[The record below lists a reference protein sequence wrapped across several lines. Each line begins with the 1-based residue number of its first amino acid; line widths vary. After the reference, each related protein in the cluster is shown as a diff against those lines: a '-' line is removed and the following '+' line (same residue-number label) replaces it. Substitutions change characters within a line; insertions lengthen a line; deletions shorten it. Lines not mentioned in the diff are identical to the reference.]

1 MITFEATENKTNKL
15 KWFIYILI
23 EIGLLTFIIKYSDW
37 YYIIKTLISIPLVI
51 NLLFDIYYLKKE
63 EFTILKLSFY
73 KTEIVIIDNK
83 KTNKKVSYSNLKYSI
98 RKRNFDKHKTEIEL
112 KTKRGLGFKTFGRI
126 HIKNWGDIFEIE
138 NELENRGVARTK
150 WKPKTLWGKYWGIFI
165 DIFFLTLTTGDGDL
179 GLTEHQE
186 RSIKETTQN
195 PIKNKKNR

>member
-1 MITFEATENKTNKL
+1 MTTFEATKNKTNKL

-23 EIGLLTFIIKYSDW
+23 GIGLLTFILKYSDW
-37 YYIIKTLISIPLVI
+37 HYIIKTLISIPLVI

-63 EFTILKLSFY
+63 GSVILKLSFD
-73 KTEIVIIDNK
+73 KTEIVVID
-83 KTNKKVSYSNLKYSI
+83 NKKVSYSNLKYSI
-98 RKRNFDKHKTEIEL
+98 RKRNFNKHKTEIEL

-150 WKPKTLWGKYWGIFI
+150 WNPKTLWGKYWGIFI
-165 DIFFLTLTTGDGDL
+165 DMFFLTLTTGDGDL

-186 RSIKETTQN
+186 KSIKETTQN